1 MNVAEFGHVR
11 LFEKDECRCPHCVQK
26 YWTLLNDIEATLK
39 QFDDE
44 WLWEEGLDLLHTL
57 HDCTAVTA
65 VVPAIVDRSGSSESL
80 V

>member
-1 MNVAEFGHVR
+1 M
-11 LFEKDECRCPHCVQK
+11 FEKDECRCPHCVQK

-65 VVPAIVDRSGSSESL
+65 VVPATVYLFGKASHSFVLGNIGP
-80 V
+80 